1 MEYFV
6 SNNNRRL
13 DEENYETMI
22 VSIYNLLI
30 SLILIAGM
38 NVQFSNV
45 WDMVKMWVFNSRLYT
60 IFEVLY
66 RVYVY
71 FQRVFMRE
79 YIYE

>member
-1 MEYFV
+1 MEYLV
-6 SNNNRRL
+6 SNNNRRP